1 MQGLTPLHMAAH
13 QGQAEVVSRLCRVP
27 GNEVDAI
34 DSQGRTALHH
44 AAALGH
50 DDVMME
56 LWARGCNIE
65 PADLAGWT
73 GLSLQTAPYH
83 SWREATRMALRLVSS
98 ASYKLYICPD
108 YSVRQQAR

>member
-1 MQGLTPLHMAAH
+1 MPQAISLVGPGAEGRARGVQGLTPLHMAAH
-13 QGQAEVVSRLCRVP
+13 QGHAEVVSRLCRVP
-27 GNEVDAI
+27 GNEMDAV
-34 DSQGRTALHH
+34 DSQGRTALHQ

-73 GLSLQTAPYH
+73 GLLPRS
-83 SWREATRMALRLVSS
+83 
-98 ASYKLYICPD
+98 
-108 YSVRQQAR
+108 

>member
-13 QGQAEVVSRLCRVP
+13 QGHAEVVSRLCRVP
-27 GNEVDAI
+27 GNEIDAI

-73 GLSLQTAPYH
+73 GVSL
-83 SWREATRMALRLVSS
+83 W
-98 ASYKLYICPD
+98 
-108 YSVRQQAR
+108 